1 MKLIEAMSFG
11 VPSVVSELTA
21 SQLDLTDGTEVLVAK
36 STEEFIQ
43 KVIKLYRNE
52 KLWYKIQQRNAI
64 EYVRVGKGATNER
77 MLIKYWDDR

>member
-1 MKLIEAMSFG
+1 MSFG

-64 EYVRVGKGATNER
+64 EYVRVRKGATNER

>member
-21 SQLDLTDGTEVLVAK
+21 SQLDLTDGPEVLIAK
-36 STEEFIQ
+36 STEEFVQ
-43 KVIKLYRNE
+43 KVIKIYRNE

>member
-1 MKLIEAMSFG
+1 LKLIEAMSFG

-36 STEEFIQ
+36 STEDFVQ

-64 EYVRVGKGATNER
+64 EYVRVRKGATNER

>member
-21 SQLDLTDGTEVLVAK
+21 SQLDLTDGPEVLVAK
-36 STEEFIQ
+36 STEEFVQ

-64 EYVRVGKGATNER
+64 EYVRVRKGATNER

>member
-1 MKLIEAMSFG
+1 LKLIEAMSFG

-36 STEEFIQ
+36 STEEFVQ

-64 EYVRVGKGATNER
+64 EYVRVRKGATNER

>member
-1 MKLIEAMSFG
+1 LKLIEAMSFG

-21 SQLDLTDGTEVLVAK
+21 SQLDLTDGPEVLIAK
-36 STEEFIQ
+36 STEEFVQ
-43 KVIKLYRNE
+43 KVIKLYQNE

-64 EYVRVGKGATNER
+64 EYVRVRKGATNER

>member
-1 MKLIEAMSFG
+1 LKLIEAMSFG

-21 SQLDLTDGTEVLVAK
+21 SQLDLTDGPEVLVAK
-36 STEEFIQ
+36 STEEFVQ

>member
-1 MKLIEAMSFG
+1 LKLIEAMSFG

-21 SQLDLTDGTEVLVAK
+21 SQLDLTDGLEVLVAK
-36 STEEFIQ
+36 STEEFVQ

>member
-21 SQLDLTDGTEVLVAK
+21 SQLDLTDGPEVLVAK
-36 STEEFIQ
+36 STEEFVQ
-43 KVIKLYRNE
+43 KVIKLYQNE
-52 KLWYKIQQRNAI
+52 KLLYKIQQRNAI

-77 MLIKYWDDR
+77 MLIKYWDNR

>member
-36 STEEFIQ
+36 STEEFVQ
-43 KVIKLYRNE
+43 KVIKLYQNE

-64 EYVRVGKGATNER
+64 EYVRVRKGATNER

>member
-21 SQLDLTDGTEVLVAK
+21 SQLDLTDGPEVLVAK
-36 STEEFIQ
+36 STEEFVQ
-43 KVIKLYRNE
+43 KVIKIYRNE

-64 EYVRVGKGATNER
+64 EYVRVGNGATNER

>member
-21 SQLDLTDGTEVLVAK
+21 SQLDLTDGPEVLVAK
-36 STEEFIQ
+36 STEEFVQ

-52 KLWYKIQQRNAI
+52 KLLYKIQQRNAI
-64 EYVRVGKGATNER
+64 EYVRVRKGATNER

>member
-21 SQLDLTDGTEVLVAK
+21 SQLDLTDGPEVLVAK
-36 STEEFIQ
+36 STEEFVQ

>member
-36 STEEFIQ
+36 STEEFVQ

>member
-21 SQLDLTDGTEVLVAK
+21 SQLDLTDGAEVLVAK
-36 STEEFIQ
+36 STEEFVQ

>member
-1 MKLIEAMSFG
+1 LKLIEAMSFG

-21 SQLDLTDGTEVLVAK
+21 SQLDLTDGPEVLVAK

-43 KVIKLYRNE
+43 KVIKLYQNE

-64 EYVRVGKGATNER
+64 EYVRVRKGATNER

>member
-36 STEEFIQ
+36 STEDFVQ

-64 EYVRVGKGATNER
+64 EYVRVRKGATNER

>member
-64 EYVRVGKGATNER
+64 EYVRVRKGATNER

>member
-1 MKLIEAMSFG
+1 LKLIEAMSFG

-21 SQLDLTDGTEVLVAK
+21 SQLDLTDGPEVLVAK
-36 STEEFIQ
+36 STEEFVQ

-64 EYVRVGKGATNER
+64 EYVRVRKGATNER

>member
-1 MKLIEAMSFG
+1 LKLIEAMSFG

-21 SQLDLTDGTEVLVAK
+21 SQLDLTDGPEVLIAK

-43 KVIKLYRNE
+43 KVIKLYQNE

>member
-1 MKLIEAMSFG
+1 LKLIEAMSFG

-36 STEEFIQ
+36 STEEFVQ

>member
-21 SQLDLTDGTEVLVAK
+21 SQLDLTDGPEVLIAK
-36 STEEFIQ
+36 STEEFVQ
-43 KVIKLYRNE
+43 KVIKLYQNE
-52 KLWYKIQQRNAI
+52 KLLYKIQQRNAI
-64 EYVRVGKGATNER
+64 EYVRVRKGATNER

>member
-21 SQLDLTDGTEVLVAK
+21 SQLDLTDGLEVLVAK
-36 STEEFIQ
+36 STEEFVQ

>member
-21 SQLDLTDGTEVLVAK
+21 SQLDLTDGLEVLVAK
-36 STEEFIQ
+36 STEEFVQ
-43 KVIKLYRNE
+43 KVIKLYQNE

-64 EYVRVGKGATNER
+64 EYVRVRKGATNER

>member
-1 MKLIEAMSFG
+1 LKLIEAMSFG

-21 SQLDLTDGTEVLVAK
+21 SQLDLTDGPEVLVAK
-36 STEEFIQ
+36 STEEFVQ
-43 KVIKLYRNE
+43 KVIKIYRNE

>member
-36 STEEFIQ
+36 STEDFVQ

>member
-21 SQLDLTDGTEVLVAK
+21 SQLDLTDGPEVLVAK
-36 STEEFIQ
+36 STEEFVQ
-43 KVIKLYRNE
+43 KVIKIYRNE

>member
-36 STEEFIQ
+36 STEEFVQ

-64 EYVRVGKGATNER
+64 EYVRVRKGATNER